1 MTGHEQ
7 TKLEQ
12 RFASRTD
19 SAIDAVQQYIISQEL
34 GPGDPLPTEAE
45 LCKLLGMSRSSV
57 GKDSLS
63 TLDEVVTLRKY
74 LDLGMGQEL
83 IHVNQTQNAVT
94 GHLRQLVAKMVK
106 KSAAGKAYIREDIA
120 FHRGLIACLDNKLLD
135 ETMSAMWMIHMA
147 VVPSLPADLDGLVA
161 TARAH
166 GAMLE
171 AIEKGDV

>member
-1 MTGHEQ
+1 M
-7 TKLEQ
+7 
-12 RFASRTD
+12 
-19 SAIDAVQQYIISQEL
+19 
-34 GPGDPLPTEAE
+34 PTEAE

-74 LDLGMGQEL
+74 LDLGVGQEL

-120 FHRGLIACLDNKLLD
+120 FHRG
-135 ETMSAMWMIHMA
+135 S
-147 VVPSLPADLDGLVA
+147 SPAWI
-161 TARAH
+161 TSC
-166 GAMLE
+166 
-171 AIEKGDV
+171 